1 MAFSPRG
8 LEIPMGIINRG
19 FVIRG
24 LEIFEAELLVGMGD
38 KTGAVQKHGAR
49 YAPDKSSDIDLE

>member
-1 MAFSPRG
+1 
-8 LEIPMGIINRG
+8 MGIINRG

-38 KTGAVQKHGAR
+38 KTGAVQKHDVR
-49 YAPDKSSDIDLE
+49 YAPERSSGIDLE

>member
-1 MAFSPRG
+1 
-8 LEIPMGIINRG
+8 MGIINRG